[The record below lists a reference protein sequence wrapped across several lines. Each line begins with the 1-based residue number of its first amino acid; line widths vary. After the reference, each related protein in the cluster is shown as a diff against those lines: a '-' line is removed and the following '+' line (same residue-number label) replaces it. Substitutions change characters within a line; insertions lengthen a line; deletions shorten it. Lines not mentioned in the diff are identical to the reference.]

1 MLTLLFAENYGVK
14 NQQDTKR
21 GKQMKTNLSISR
33 QNHEAFSILR
43 TNLSRLNLPQELVDE
58 LIECHVAVVFEKGA
72 LAFCEGNADGMLACI
87 LSGFV
92 NVYCPVGDGN
102 RTLVRV
108 AGPGEVIGYPDYIDE
123 KGRRARLF
131 EAQVASRCTLALF
144 SRDHLEQMLID
155 QPKDVLISIV
165 MTLNTFWSDNVRFFA
180 TLLSLPFWD
189 RLTMVLSDLATR
201 AGVQDSEGT
210 ILIPELG
217 HEDLAE
223 MIGCS
228 RPMVSRLIAEMI
240 ESGLLTRRGKQ
251 YVLLKKWQFN
261 DNSRNSKKSAPR
273 FEAPSSGKSSTRLL
287 QNGSANRGVASYAAR
302 GSA

>member
-1 MLTLLFAENYGVK
+1 
-14 NQQDTKR
+14 
-21 GKQMKTNLSISR
+21 MKTNLSISR
-33 QNHEAFSILR
+33 QHHEAFSILR
-43 TNLSRLNLPQELVDE
+43 TNLMRLNLPQELVDE

-108 AGPGEVIGYPDYIDE
+108 AGPGEVIGYPDYVDE

-144 SRDHLEQMLID
+144 SRDHLEQMLVD

-228 RPMVSRLIAEMI
+228 RPMVSRLIAEMT
-240 ESGLLTRRGKQ
+240 ESGLLSRRGKQ
-251 YVLLKKWQFN
+251 YVLLKKWDFN
-261 DNSRNSKKSAPR
+261 DYSRNSKKSAPR
-273 FEAPSSGKSSTRLL
+273 FEAVSLGKSSTGVL
-287 QNGSANRGVASYAAR
+287 QNGSTNRGVASYAAR